1 PSTKSLAI
9 RPVPAIPQ
17 RNPIALALPN
27 MRPDLPVDGG
37 SGSGESDG
45 RPCEPGAP
53 RRGARMIE
61 LVRLFAWLGII
72 GVGGPAAHIAMMR
85 RHVVER
91 KCWMSE
97 DDFTRLVGA
106 CALVPGPNST
116 EMAMAL
122 GSRRAGW
129 RGLVASGVA
138 FIVPAFAIVCV
149 IAFLYEDVLTS
160 ALIADARRLVVPI
173 VAAIVLDALWS
184 LRRVAVRDRLDVLT
198 VLIALASAVLGVPEL
213 LVLLAVG
220 MASLLLRATETST
233 QLGVLGVPLVVPF
246 TTQLVVP
253 SLAKLFL
260 VFLQI
265 GSVIYGSGYVLL
277 VFLDSEVVERG
288 WITSEVLLDAIS
300 VGQFTPG
307 PVFTTATFIGWHI
320 AGIAGAAVAT
330 LGIFGPSF
338 VFAGLIDRVVA
349 LSQRSRTFSAFLRG
363 VSSGSIALMVIVMWR
378 LAGEAF
384 VDGRS
389 MDRVAV
395 AAFVVVFALIRGR
408 AWQRTK
414 SVR

>member
-1 PSTKSLAI
+1 
-9 RPVPAIPQ
+9 PQ
-17 RNPIALALPN
+17 RNTIALALPN

-363 VSSGSIALMVIVMWR
+363 VSSGSIALMAIVMWR

>member
-1 PSTKSLAI
+1 
-9 RPVPAIPQ
+9 VPAIPQ

-363 VSSGSIALMVIVMWR
+363 VSSGSIALMAIVMWR

-395 AAFVVVFALIRGR
+395 AAFVVVFAMIRGR